1 MNISQHSTR
10 RLKLHNSLFIVL
22 FLTIM
27 GLLAFLSNRY
37 IYLADWTVNNQN
49 SLNEISLKLL
59 QTLDGPIEIVS
70 YTNNNQIKQ
79 SVRELIKRYQRI
91 KPDIS
96 LSFIDPDSDPE
107 KIRGLNISVDGEM
120 LLHYEGRKENLTQ
133 LSEQDVSNTLH
144 RLLRAQQR
152 KILFITGHGE
162 RASEGQANFDLG
174 NFTRHLNK
182 QGFLLESINLAANLS
197 KTQVVPKDTSVLVIA
212 GPQTALLPAEVDQI
226 ITYINSGGNL
236 LWLGEPL
243 NVSSNHAMHGLKPLA
258 ERLGIEFLDGVVV
271 DPGTQNYDISR
282 PDYAIVTEYPQHP
295 INEGFSS
302 ITLFPQAA
310 GIERLSTFF
319 EEQVTEKEPNEALPS
334 QDFNMTAFLVT
345 IEQSW
350 IETSAIRD
358 SVHFSDLLDIS
369 GPITI
374 GMALE
379 RQLTDKQ
386 QRIVVMGDG
395 DFLSNTFLGNA
406 ANLTMGLNII
416 NWLSHDEQFINIPT
430 RIKDDILLDIS
441 AQKLSLLGSFFLL
454 GIPSLLALSG
464 TLIWFKRRNS

>member
-1 MNISQHSTR
+1 MNISQHSIR
-10 RLKLHNSLFIVL
+10 RLKQHNSLFIVL
-22 FLTIM
+22 FLILM

-49 SLNEISLKLL
+49 SLNEVSLTLL
-59 QTLDGPIEIVS
+59 QTLDEPVEIIS

-107 KIRGLNISVDGEM
+107 KIRRLNITVDGEM
-120 LLHYEGRKENLTQ
+120 LIRYEGREENLAQ
-133 LSEQDVSNTLH
+133 LSEQDISNTLH

-162 RASEGQANFDLG
+162 RTPEGTANFDLS
-174 NFTRHLNK
+174 NFSRHLKK
-182 QGFLLESINLAANLS
+182 QGFLLDSINLAANLG
-197 KTQVVPKDTSVLVIA
+197 KAQTIPEDTSVLVIA
-212 GPQTALLPAEVDQI
+212 GSQTALLPAEVEQLLV
-226 ITYINSGGNL
+226 YINSGGNL

-243 NVSSNHAMHGLKPLA
+243 KVSSNHAMHGLKPLA

-271 DPGTQNYDISR
+271 DPATQNYDINR
-282 PDYAIVTEYPQHP
+282 PDYAIVTEYPHHP
-295 INEGFSS
+295 INEGFSD
-302 ITLFPQAA
+302 ITLYPQAA
-310 GIERLSTFF
+310 GIERLPTFF
-319 EEQVTEKEPNEALPS
+319 EEQEPEAPS
-334 QDFNMTAFLVT
+334 SEQNFTITDFLVT

-350 IETSAIRD
+350 IETSLIRD

-379 RQLTDKQ
+379 RQRNNKQ

-416 NWLSHDEQFINIPT
+416 NWLSHDEQFISIPT
-430 RIKDDILLDIS
+430 RIKGDILLDIS
-441 AQKLSLLGSFFLL
+441 TAKLSLLGSFFLL
-454 GIPSLLALSG
+454 GVPGLLTLCG